1 MPKFHSQSITPLMV
15 ESPKFSKIVS
25 TFEKKVK
32 QNYFL
37 QNYPNIKIFEK
48 ITLKNKASL
57 EFSFSI

>member
-1 MPKFHSQSITPLMV
+1 MAKFYSQSITPLMV

-25 TFEKKVK
+25 TFEKIK

-37 QNYPNIKIFEK
+37 KNYPNTIIFEK
-48 ITLKNKASL
+48 VTLKNKASL